1 MEAAY
6 KFLAGLGEVILLL
19 GALALLIVAAS
30 TII

>member
-6 KFLAGLGEVILLL
+6 KFLAGVGEVLLL
-19 GALALLIVAAS
+19 LAGIALLIFAAS